1 MNKNTHLEHPEDLI
15 LGGFVSVLFLLY
27 NEFNVSLKIDGSPA
41 IVWGTDPATGTF
53 FVGTKSVFNK
63 RKIKIPH
70 SHEEI
75 DQHYKMPL
83 SDILHACFDYLPRT
97 EGIYQGDFIGFGGT
111 DTYTPNTLTYKF
123 PEVINQNIIVAPH
136 TEYTAENDLRD
147 AVAKPLQE
155 HFVDSDEI
163 KWVQPCVDLVRENDV
178 SPPVPFTKNFFH
190 GSEYAKIKKDINTLI
205 KNDIPLSDGVL
216 TDILGDNQLTNLFQ
230 LITEV
235 KEDLMNSFIIYDA
248 PQVFLNGQPTQHEG
262 FVIWSEYGQCKL
274 VNRSEFSR
282 ANFARGAVWDS

>member
-1 MNKNTHLEHPEDLI
+1 M
-15 LGGFVSVLFLLY
+15 S
-27 NEFNVSLKIDGSPA
+27 A
-41 IVWGTDPATGTF
+41 GT
-53 FVGTKSVFNK
+53 VE
-63 RKIKIPH
+63 RKTQQTI
-70 SHEEI
+70 S
-75 DQHYKMPL
+75 
-83 SDILHACFDYLPRT
+83 
-97 EGIYQGDFIGFGGT
+97 
-111 DTYTPNTLTYKF
+111 PNTLTYKF

-136 TEYTAENDLRD
+136 TEYTATNDLRD

-274 VNRSEFSR
+274 VNRSEFSA
-282 ANFARGAVWDS
+282 ANFARGAVWDSQQTDHISPIHTA